1 MAKES
6 GIPATISVDDSGG
19 TLRDISNDVLSFSVG
34 TPNGLLDV
42 TGVDKSAMERL
53 IGLSDGTVQLTVAFN
68 DAASTGSHTVFKT
81 RTGQR
86 TFTWAQSGQ
95 TLSME
100 MFIGEATWARGQ
112 DGSLIGTISLSLMS
126 GTVPTWT

>member
-1 MAKES
+1 VAKEP
-6 GIPATISVDDSGG
+6 GITSTISVDDSGG

-81 RTGQR
+81 RTGTR

-100 MFIGEATWARGQ
+100 MLIGEASWARGA
-112 DGSLIGTISLSLMS
+112 DGSLIGTIGLSLQS
-126 GTVPTWT
+126 GTVPVWT